1 VRSILLFLFTLSASL
16 HSFAQDIAERTRR
29 LTPEVTE
36 KFHVLK
42 SNDTII
48 QGQYAAFVNKKLLAV
63 GNYNQN
69 KKTGTWTFF
78 DKQNQVCQRYNYD
91 TQTLMFEGPEN
102 TAAGVK
108 YIVDDSLTTNYTFS
122 RPVRIG
128 GRYYGYLN
136 YVNLIRLPDELKN
149 LSNESY
155 KATIELLVSPGG
167 RLAEFKFRVH
177 SAYSATDQNDI
188 VLNLNLKLIK
198 EEDKMFIP
206 GKLNDKP
213 VNIRIIIPCQFY
225 KSDMV
230 RL

>member
-1 VRSILLFLFTLSASL
+1 M
-16 HSFAQDIAERTRR
+16 
-29 LTPEVTE
+29 
-36 KFHVLK
+36 
-42 SNDTII
+42 
-48 QGQYAAFVNKKLLAV
+48 QGQYTAYLDKKLLAV

-69 KKTGTWTFF
+69 QKIGTWTFF
-78 DKQNQVCQRYNYD
+78 DKQNQPCQRYNYD
-91 TQTLMFEGPEN
+91 TKTLMFESPEN
-102 TAAGVK
+102 AANGVR
-108 YIVDDSLTTNYTFS
+108 YIVDDSLTTEYSFS

-136 YVNLIRLPDELKN
+136 YVNLIRLPEDLRN

-155 KATIELLVSPGG
+155 KPTIELLVSPGG

-177 SAYSATDQNDI
+177 PTFSAVDINDV

-198 EEDKMFIP
+198 EEDKIFIP

-213 VNIRIIIPCQFY
+213 LPIRIIIPCQFY

>member
-1 VRSILLFLFTLSASL
+1 M
-16 HSFAQDIAERTRR
+16 H
-29 LTPEVTE
+29 
-36 KFHVLK
+36 
-42 SNDTII
+42 
-48 QGQYAAFVNKKLLAV
+48 GQYSAYLNKKLLAV
-63 GNYNQN
+63 GNYDQN
-69 KKTGTWTFF
+69 KKIGTWTFF
-78 DKQNQVCQRYNYD
+78 DKQSQVCQRYNYD
-91 TQTLMFEGPEN
+91 TKALMMESPEN
-102 TAAGVK
+102 SANGVR
-108 YIVDDSLTTNYTFS
+108 YIVDDSLTTQYTFS

-136 YVNLIRLPDELKN
+136 YVNLIRLPEEMRN

-155 KATIELLVSPGG
+155 KPTIELLVSPGG

-177 SAYSATDQNDI
+177 PAYSAAEVDDV

-198 EEDKMFIP
+198 DEDKVFIP

-213 VNIRIIIPCQFY
+213 LAIRIIIPCQFY